1 MTFASAISTADR
13 TAHAILG
20 SDTDPANG
28 TTSSQLD
35 AYRIGSLRFT
45 WNAMNAGQ
53 WGDAGGVSGA
63 AAAGKDPAS
72 ASSAHSQQPAR
83 ILVVDIHPPHWAHTC
98 HKLCEA
104 LENVFSLACSLAG
117 PSRIPLFSL
126 YVAQNHQ
133 ECLLPFVVR
142 GGFSRL
148 QSCIAKLRALPTE
161 GGFRPKEDAVSRAV
175 QDGLQQFKQYT
186 GKGMAGASLSRA
198 AVEITVLT
206 SQLSAQMA
214 KQLEAGLQDTDLVSL
229 RQLQLVELTRGGVQ
243 EQSDQGSPSL
253 AESTAAAAILGTD
266 IDLQTVEDD
275 VVALE
280 MFFKAWFH
288 DQGTNQEHLHL
299 LLPSGAI
306 AHESAGRRGSVC
318 VKCDVQERLLS
329 PALLPAACSDGT
341 ARVGDASGP
350 FWMAPG
356 QVRAPRKLRVLRAL
370 KAGGLCESVLFGL
383 PLVVRPTSCWQLN
396 WDELEANQQTFQAL
410 CHCLVVSLGAG
421 EAAAGHRSRA
431 ALGQLALQGGSP
443 TAIAL
448 GPCSTERAIRKTG
461 LLPRGW
467 GVGNGSCCFSPS
479 MSPTGGGG
487 AGGPSWGS
495 WATTYQV
502 LLPLGSGSLLL
513 RSVAARELL
522 LPCSVPLPPADP
534 AAATLSE
541 MEGILDSLDVEL
553 AYNPLSATTH
563 LYRALRS
570 SLIRPVA
577 SQPQRPAER
586 PSPRQQGSRSHP
598 SKARATVAPLRM
610 ALPTARLGAPLFS
623 SEEDEFLEST

>member
-1 MTFASAISTADR
+1 
-13 TAHAILG
+13 
-20 SDTDPANG
+20 
-28 TTSSQLD
+28 
-35 AYRIGSLRFT
+35 
-45 WNAMNAGQ
+45 MNTGRR
-53 WGDAGGVSGA
+53 GDGVGVGGA
-63 AAAGKDPAS
+63 AAADKDPAS
-72 ASSAHSQQPAR
+72 ASSAHSQQPSR
-83 ILVVDIHPPHWAHTC
+83 ILVVDVRPPHWAHTC
-98 HKLCEA
+98 HQLCKA

-133 ECLLPFVVR
+133 ECLLPFVPVR

-148 QSCIAKLRALPTE
+148 QSCIAELRALPTE

-306 AHESAGRRGSVC
+306 ARPGAPGTSQVC

-410 CHCLVVSLGAG
+410 CHCLVKRELLLLTQY
-421 EAAAGHRSRA
+421 EPHR
-431 ALGQLALQGGSP
+431 
-443 TAIAL
+443 
-448 GPCSTERAIRKTG
+448 
-461 LLPRGW
+461 
-467 GVGNGSCCFSPS
+467 
-479 MSPTGGGG
+479 G

-502 LLPLGSGSLLL
+502 LLPSGSGSLLL

-534 AAATLSE
+534 AAAALSE
-541 MEGILDSLDVEL
+541 MEGILDSLDVEP

-577 SQPQRPAER
+577 SRPQRPAER

-610 ALPTARLGAPLFS
+610 ALPTARLGGPLFS
-623 SEEDEFLEST
+623 SEEDEFLGST